1 MNGETRSSRS
11 VRAGAVVAAV
21 TLLAFAVPAV
31 APLYAQVYPPPDA
44 DTIDEALDEANLDAR
59 FASDDVTQFETVP
72 FTATLIYGTATNPQL
87 PTVQVSWSNEATLT
101 AQDEDA
107 FVILPTSPS
116 RKFLSQ
122 GTRRPGG
129 GLAVDWTWDVTPL
142 LPGEQTLVVGIHP
155 SVVVE
160 GKQVPEL
167 ADVNQPVEVTVDVNP
182 VQRDFDDVVVAANDM
197 DTELPDEMTVGEE
210 HDVSA
215 TMSLAGHAGTVAA
228 DISLTQGETSADV
241 TITGSSAAPQAM
253 TPVGA
258 VAADDV
264 VERRWTVIPDEP
276 GQVDLVFTAAVA
288 GRAGDR
294 ALQQDVPIVATVR
307 AVEPGDSFWE
317 ALQRPVLYLA
327 PFAAL
332 AATLVG
338 LWAAWSKRK
347 QAHATAGPAAGDE
360 GTGPPPPADPAP

>member
-1 MNGETRSSRS
+1 
-11 VRAGAVVAAV
+11 
-21 TLLAFAVPAV
+21 
-31 APLYAQVYPPPDA
+31 
-44 DTIDEALDEANLDAR
+44 
-59 FASDDVTQFETVP
+59 
-72 FTATLIYGTATNPQL
+72 
-87 PTVQVSWSNEATLT
+87 
-101 AQDEDA
+101 
-107 FVILPTSPS
+107 
-116 RKFLSQ
+116 
-122 GTRRPGG
+122 
-129 GLAVDWTWDVTPL
+129 
-142 LPGEQTLVVGIHP
+142 VGIHP

-160 GKQVPEL
+160 GKRVPEL

-215 TMSLAGHAGTVAA
+215 SMSLAGHAGTVAA
-228 DISLTQGETSADV
+228 DISLTQGETSAEV
-241 TITGSSAAPQAM
+241 TITRSSAAPQAM
-253 TPVGA
+253 TPVAG
-258 VAADDV
+258 VAAAPDDV
-264 VERRWTVIPDEP
+264 IERRWTVIPDEP

-338 LWAAWSKRK
+338 LWAAWSKK
-347 QAHATAGPAAGDE
+347 KGAHAATEPAAGDK
-360 GTGPPPPADPAP
+360 GAGPPPPAEPAP